1 MRPAPERIGVIDLW
15 RGFAL
20 FGVAVVNFVHA
31 NDDYLTPAAAEALA
45 TAGLDW
51 RLERLMN
58 LLLANKSN
66 TLFTFLFGL
75 GFAILMER
83 GAEGANGEQVLRRRM
98 VVLTLLGLTQLF
110 LLYHGELLHM
120 YGLCGL
126 LLLVLRRFPDR
137 VLFVL
142 GILLALFARLFYEEW
157 SFVGALAP
165 LPDISWTTPDSGL
178 TPAADYRLLHE
189 SSALQ
194 LVQANA
200 AHAMSAMYDFP
211 RKLVQGA
218 YFFGRMLIGFTFWRS
233 GWCMRV
239 IAAPRERILRWV
251 SIAGIAAV
259 VLTAATF
266 MESGR
271 VGTLQHFLFNLLRQG
286 QTLALSAFYVLAL
299 VAIGTSPSLQRFA
312 RPFQQL
318 GRMSLTNYLLQSVA
332 MMLLLYGPGLRLAG
346 DIGATATAAIAAAVY
361 VAQVVFSNLWLRHR
375 SMGPAEKFWRWLASS
390 PKTERVSPRFYG

>member
-20 FGVAVVNFVHA
+20 FGVAVVNFAHV
-31 NDDYLTPAAAEALA
+31 NDDYLTAAAAEALA

-51 RLERLMN
+51 RVERLMN

-98 VVLTLLGLTQLF
+98 VVLTLLGLTQLI
-110 LLYHGELLHM
+110 LLYHGDLLHV

-126 LLLVLRRFPDR
+126 LLLVLRRFSDR

-142 GILLALFARLFYEEW
+142 GVLLALFARLLYEEW
-157 SFVGALAP
+157 NFVTALVP
-165 LPDISWTTPDSGL
+165 LADISLTAPDSAL
-178 TPAADYRLLHE
+178 SPAAAYRLLHE

-194 LVQANA
+194 LVHANA
-200 AHAMSAMYDFP
+200 AYAMDAMYDVP
-211 RKLVQGA
+211 RKLVQA
-218 YFFGRMLIGFTFWRS
+218 TYFFGRMLIGFTFWRS

-251 SIAGIAAV
+251 LVAGIAGA
-259 VLTAATF
+259 LLSASTF
-266 MESGR
+266 LDSGR
-271 VGTLQHFLFNLLRQG
+271 LGTLQHFLFNLMRHAQM
-286 QTLALSAFYVLAL
+286 LALSAFYLLAL
-299 VAIGTSPSLQRFA
+299 VAIGTSPTLQRFA

-332 MMLLLYGPGLRLAG
+332 MVLLLYGPGLRLAG
-346 DIGATATAAIAAAVY
+346 SIGTAATAGIAAAVY
-361 VAQVVFSNLWLRHR
+361 VAQVVFSTLWLRYR
-375 SMGPAEKFWRWLASS
+375 SIGPAEKFWRRLASTKS
-390 PKTERVSPRFYG
+390 